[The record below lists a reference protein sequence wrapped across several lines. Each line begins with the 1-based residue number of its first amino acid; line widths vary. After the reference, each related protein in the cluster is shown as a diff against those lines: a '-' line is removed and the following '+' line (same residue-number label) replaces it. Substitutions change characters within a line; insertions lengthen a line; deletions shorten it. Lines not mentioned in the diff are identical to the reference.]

1 MNDLRNSVQLIGDL
15 GKNVDFKQLE
25 NGNALARVSIS
36 TREVFKNGKGE
47 KKVDLQWHNLV
58 GWGKVAEIM
67 QVLFAKGKKVA
78 VKGKLRHRSY
88 EDKEGITRFQSEV
101 VVSEFM
107 LL

>member
-25 NGNALARVSIS
+25 NGNALARVSIG
-36 TREVFKNGKGE
+36 TKEVFKNSKGE

-67 QVLFAKGKKVA
+67 QVLFEKGKKVA
-78 VKGKLRHRSY
+78 VKGKLRHRTY
-88 EDKEGITRFQSEV
+88 EDKEGKVCYLSEV
-101 VVSEFM
+101 VVNEFM